1 MRYVGPCD
9 NPATT
14 SGGSPETRSG
24 TVRAPRLAESA
35 EFGYGLSMSVRKVGV
50 VGLGAIGRRVAQ
62 ALDAGIP
69 GLDLAGAT
77 ARDRAKAE
85 RVLGALGTRP
95 PWLPLDELIQASDL
109 LVEASTQEHLQEIAP
124 KALGRGRDLVVLSC
138 GGLLGRDDWVKLA
151 AERGARIYVPSGAI
165 AGLDGVKGARVG
177 EVRAVT
183 METRKPPRGL
193 AGAPWIVQQG
203 IDLDAI
209 REATVI
215 FEGAAT
221 EACRAFPANVNVL
234 AALSLAGIGPERTR
248 IRIHAVPGLTRNQ
261 HRIAI
266 DGEFG
271 TLRIEVENV
280 PSENPR
286 TGRLSYLSTIA
297 LLRDLGATL
306 RVGT

>member
-1 MRYVGPCD
+1 MHDVG
-9 NPATT
+9 
-14 SGGSPETRSG
+14 
-24 TVRAPRLAESA
+24 
-35 EFGYGLSMSVRKVGV
+35 KVGV
-50 VGLGAIGRRVAQ
+50 IGLGAIGRRVAQ
-62 ALDAGIP
+62 ALDEGIP
-69 GLDLAGAT
+69 GLALAGVT
-77 ARDRAKAE
+77 ARDRAKSEA
-85 RVLGALGTRP
+85 VLQTLASRP
-95 PWLPLDELIQASDL
+95 PFLGLDALIEASDI

-124 KALGRGRDLVVLSC
+124 KTLGRGRDLVVLSC

-151 AERGARIYVPSGAI
+151 AEHRCRIHVPSGAI

-177 EVRAVT
+177 EVRSVT

-193 AGAPWIVQQG
+193 AGAPWIVQNK

-209 REATVI
+209 REETVV
-215 FEGAAT
+215 FEGPAT

-261 HRIAI
+261 HRISV

-271 TLRIEVENV
+271 ALRIEVENV

-286 TGRLSYLSTIA
+286 TGKLSYLSTIA
-297 LLRDLGATL
+297 LLREMGATL